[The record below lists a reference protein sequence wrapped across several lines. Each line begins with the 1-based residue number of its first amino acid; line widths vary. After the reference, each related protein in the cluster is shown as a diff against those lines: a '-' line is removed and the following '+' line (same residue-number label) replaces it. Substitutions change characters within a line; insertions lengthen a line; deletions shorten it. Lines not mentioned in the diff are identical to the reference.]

1 MDIYVI
7 VTGICIIVA
16 AAALSIKRAAGA
28 YKGKSILKARES
40 NATFLLTVL
49 LVFAC
54 GVMLYCYSETKD
66 RMNVDIRLIFTALIL
81 ACAFLAAFC
90 TVYRFAHQIFLSEEG
105 MAEVTVYG
113 RVKEIAWT
121 EAKAVL
127 PPGMIRSSYILL
139 SDHGDKVAYP
149 KEKNLRDR
157 FLMETGKRTGL
168 GTEFLKKKTTL
179 GRK

>member
-1 MDIYVI
+1 MWSD
-7 VTGICIIVA
+7 A
-16 AAALSIKRAAGA
+16 
-28 YKGKSILKARES
+28 
-40 NATFLLTVL
+40 VL
-49 LVFAC
+49 LFRNKRQDEC
-54 GVMLYCYSETKD
+54 GYKVDFYRSYPGMRVSGGILYGISV
-66 RMNVDIRLIFTALIL
+66 R
-81 ACAFLAAFC
+81 
-90 TVYRFAHQIFLSEEG
+90 HQIFLSEEG

-168 GTEFLKKKTTL
+168 GTEFLKKKTIL